1 MILNYVRILNF
12 SFNWIFN
19 GYHPMSAQQ
28 NHKNEHR
35 MTWAQA
41 FRDIVITA
49 MNRGQF
55 PILVVGAVIFVLIY
69 RLNANQSF
77 QLLKEFISKLEDFS
91 ILGWVLWVLTIGLWV
106 VYAKK
111 VRKNFSVEMSRVGRE
126 KSKAQEKASRRKLP
140 SSNNNKPKKY

>member
-1 MILNYVRILNF
+1 
-12 SFNWIFN
+12 
-19 GYHPMSAQQ
+19 MSAQQ

-35 MTWAQA
+35 VTWEQA

>member
-35 MTWAQA
+35 VTWAQA
-41 FRDIVITA
+41 CRDIVITA
-49 MNRGQF
+49 MNRGQLPLLF
-55 PILVVGAVIFVLIY
+55 VCAIVFVLVY
-69 RLNANQSF
+69 RLDANKSF

-91 ILGWVLWVLTIGLWV
+91 ILGWLLWILTIGLCV
-106 VYAKK
+106 IYAKN
-111 VRKNFSVEMSRVGRE
+111 VRKNFSMEMSRVGRE

-140 SSNNNKPKKY
+140 SSNKNKPKKY

>member
-1 MILNYVRILNF
+1 
-12 SFNWIFN
+12 
-19 GYHPMSAQQ
+19 MSAQQ

-35 MTWAQA
+35 VTWAQA

-55 PILVVGAVIFVLIY
+55 PILVVGAIIFVLIY

-91 ILGWVLWVLTIGLWV
+91 ILGWLLWVLTIGLWV

-126 KSKAQEKASRRKLP
+126 KSKAQEKVSRRKLP